1 MDPWSPLSA
10 TVAGTIISMLATA
23 NVVQWREIRKL
34 NAERL
39 QDIKEI
45 GEVDRKI
52 IKGAT
57 IALDNLRRKI
67 NGISGSKKT

>member
-1 MDPWSPLSA
+1 
-10 TVAGTIISMLATA
+10 MLATA